1 MRVGDGGGFERCL
14 GEAGRLGGPMPE
26 AGIGEEAGSALRV
39 VDDRDFEER
48 AGRALAAGQLPGEEG
63 EEGEVVDDGRGDASP
78 ALRMTGASPS
88 WSPRTIAGSTR
99 WSRQVTTSTWA
110 AGRPSSAGV

>member
-1 MRVGDGGGFERCL
+1 MRVSDGGGFERCL
-14 GEAGRLGGPMPE
+14 GEAGRLGGLMPE
-26 AGIGEEAGSALRV
+26 AGVGQEAGSALRV

-48 AGRALAAGQLPGEEG
+48 VSRALAAGQLPGQEG
-63 EEGEVVDDGRGDASP
+63 EVGDVVDDGRGDASP

-99 WSRQVTTSTWA
+99 WSRQATTTTFA
-110 AGRPSSAGV
+110 VGRPSAAGV